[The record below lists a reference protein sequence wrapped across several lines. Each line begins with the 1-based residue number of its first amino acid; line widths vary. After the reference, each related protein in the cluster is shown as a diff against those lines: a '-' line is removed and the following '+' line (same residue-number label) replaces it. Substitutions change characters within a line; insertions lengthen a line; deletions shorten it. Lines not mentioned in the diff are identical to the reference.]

1 VAEASSLIAK
11 PINPSHTMR
20 ALLFL
25 LPLTALATEFPT
37 PTNSETQPGSPMPAE
52 EVAAKTPMPPGFKIG
67 VFASEPTVQNPIDC
81 SWDTRGRMWIAENFT
96 YERLGTTL
104 RADLRDRV
112 ILLKDTTGD
121 GKADERQVFTDT
133 LSNLTSL
140 EWTPQGLWVMCPPQ
154 LLFIPDENRD
164 AIPDSEP
171 QIILAG
177 FTVPKGN
184 HHNFANGL
192 RIGPDGWLYGRC
204 GGSAPGEVGK
214 PGTPDA
220 GRIPLRGGVW
230 RYHRTRGT
238 FEVIASGT
246 TNPWGHDWDENGNL
260 FIINTVN
267 DHLFHV
273 VPGMHLARKV
283 TNPANPRIYESIAGH
298 ADHWHWDTSGNWNQS
313 RDGVANSFGGGHA
326 HVGMMIYQG
335 TNWPAEYRGK
345 LFTINLHGRRI
356 NQEILKPQG
365 SGFVASHGED
375 LFITPDPFFRGV
387 ELTQGPWGEVYVLDW
402 SDTGECHENTGV
414 HRTSGRIY
422 MITYEECRSWT
433 DDMSKTDSGELL
445 GTYQRSPNSWQ
456 SRTAILELESRE
468 WSELVA
474 LQKHLFSY
482 SNSSQPFI
490 DLRLIDIETTNL
502 WSDSLYDNPK
512 NVDHGI
518 RLLVDAWPIDNI
530 DSRRTDK
537 PNATSQTTKRL
548 KWFIKLA
555 DRSPSVRLQLASTLQ
570 RLPIDLRKDLA
581 IALVSHDEDA
591 EDHNLPLLVWYGLI
605 PVADAHPDHLVEIFA
620 ACRWPKLRQF
630 IARRL
635 TEDLDTNPAPINAL
649 LRSSIGARTSV
660 RPGAP
665 AAPRIDIILGM
676 QQALAGWITA
686 TPPPAWPAFS
696 QKIESKSIPLAN
708 ALRELNTL
716 FGNGRSL
723 TEIETLAR
731 DPQAPLDARQ
741 SALRALIRANPN
753 HLKKFLLSLL
763 DVPQLNSTAATG
775 LATFDDPK
783 IAQALLAKLGNFHST
798 EQDKVLSILCSR
810 PSFAR
815 VLLER
820 IESNKLPAKRLS
832 AFHARQID
840 NLGDELLS
848 TKLRKLWGT
857 SGLTDQAKTKLIEAT
872 RQKLSPETLAQANLT
887 NGSQIF
893 QTHCTVCHKLHGQGG
908 EIGPDL
914 TGGGR
919 SNLDYLLHN
928 IIDPSAE
935 LAPDYRME
943 IFTLTDGRILTGVV
957 KEQSPKTLTIQTMTT
972 REPIERAQIKTRQ
985 LLETSLMPEGLL
997 NALSDEQTRDLFG
1010 YLMHP
1015 GNPD

>member
-1 VAEASSLIAK
+1 
-11 PINPSHTMR
+11 MR
-20 ALLFL
+20 PLLFL
-25 LPLTALATEFPT
+25 IPAISLAAEFPT
-37 PTNSETQPGSPMPAE
+37 PTNSETEAGSPMPAE
-52 EVAAKTPMPPGFKIG
+52 EVAAKTLMPDGFNIT
-67 VFASEPTVQNPIDC
+67 VFASEPQVQNPIDC
-81 SWDTRGRMWIAENFT
+81 SWDSQGRMWVAENFT
-96 YERLGTTL
+96 YERLGTNH
-104 RADLRDRV
+104 RDDFRDRV
-112 ILLKDTTGD
+112 ILLKDSTGD
-121 GKADERQVFTDT
+121 GKADQRQVFTDT

-140 EWTPQGLWVMCPPQ
+140 EWTPQGLWVMCPPK

-171 QIILAG
+171 QVILDG

-214 PGTPDA
+214 PGTPEA
-220 GRIPLRGGVW
+220 ERLPLRGGVW
-230 RYHRTRGT
+230 RYHRSRGT

-273 VPGMHLARKV
+273 VPGMHLARLL
-283 TNPANPRIYESIAGH
+283 TAPANPRIYEAIPGH
-298 ADHWHWDTSGNWNQS
+298 ADHWHFDTSGKWNES
-313 RDGVANSFGGGHA
+313 RDGVANDFGGGHA

-345 LFTINLHGRRI
+345 LFTLNLHGRRI
-356 NQEILKPQG
+356 NQEILKPKG
-365 SGFVASHGED
+365 SGFVATHGED

-387 ELTQGPWGEVYVLDW
+387 ELTQGPHGEVYVLDW

-422 MITYEECRSWT
+422 MITYAEYRSLEI
-433 DDMSKTDSGELL
+433 DLSKVKSGPLL
-445 GTYQRSPNSWQ
+445 REHQDTKNSWV
-456 SRTAILELESRE
+456 SRMNLLELEHRIKIEELPDRE
-468 WSELVA
+468 HSIT
-474 LQKHLFSY
+474 
-482 SNSSQPFI
+482 NSARPL
-490 DLRLIDIETTNL
+490 DELRLLQDQSL
-502 WSDSLYDNPK
+502 WTFADPPFEGSERGRNGIVAFTDNWPLDS
-512 NVDHGI
+512 I
-518 RLLVDAWPIDNI
+518 
-530 DSRRTDK
+530 
-537 PNATSQTTKRL
+537 TSQRIDTPEAVTVAKEHLLSLIRT
-548 KWFIKLA
+548 A
-555 DRSPSVRLQLASTLQ
+555 DYSPQVRLTLASTLQ

-581 IALVSHDEDA
+581 IALVSHAEDA
-591 EDHNLPLLVWYGLI
+591 DDHNLPLLVWYGLI
-605 PVADAHPDHLVEIFA
+605 PVADAHPEHLVEIFA
-620 ACRWPKLRQF
+620 ACEWPKLRQF

-635 TEDLDTNPAPINAL
+635 TEDLDTKPDSLNAL

-665 AAPRIDIILGM
+665 VDIILGM
-676 QQALAGWITA
+676 QQALAGWQSA
-686 TPPPAWPAFS
+686 TPPPAWLAFS

-708 ALRELNTL
+708 ALRDLNTL
-716 FGNGRSL
+716 FNTGRPL
-723 TEIETLAR
+723 DEIEAIAR
-731 DPQAPLDARQ
+731 DPKAPLDARQ
-741 SALRALIRANPN
+741 SAVRALIRAKPDN
-753 HLKKFLLSLL
+753 LKKLLLSLL
-763 DVPQLNSTAATG
+763 DVRQLNVTAATG
-775 LATFDDPK
+775 LAHFDDPK
-783 IAQALLAKLGNFHST
+783 VAQALLAKLRKFHST
-798 EQDKVLSILCSR
+798 EQDQILGILCSR
-810 PSFAR
+810 PAFAR

-840 NLGDELLS
+840 SLGDEALS
-848 TKLRKLWGT
+848 TQLRKLWGT
-857 SGLTDQAKTKLIEAT
+857 SGLSDDAKKQLIEST
-872 RQKLSPETLAQANLT
+872 RQKLSEETLALADLT
-887 NGSQIF
+887 TGAQLY
-893 QTHCTVCHKLHGQGG
+893 QTHCAVCHKLHGQGG

-943 IFTLTDGRILTGVV
+943 IFTLTDGRVLTGVV

-972 REPIERAQIKTRQ
+972 REPIERSRIKSRQ
-985 LLETSLMPEGLL
+985 LIETSLMPEGLL
-997 NALSDEQTRDLFG
+997 NGLSDEQTRDLFG

-1015 GNPD
+1015 TKPN